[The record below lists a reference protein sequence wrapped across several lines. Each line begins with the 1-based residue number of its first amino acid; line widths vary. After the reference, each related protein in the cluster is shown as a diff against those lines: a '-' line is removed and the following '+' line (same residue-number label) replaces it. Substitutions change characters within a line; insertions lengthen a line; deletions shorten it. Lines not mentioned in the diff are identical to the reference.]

1 MALYLQHLLEETV
14 KDTYVEDNL
23 EQRLEVLRFFVLRGC
38 FRVLFSGIISPSLVH
53 LAQFFVS
60 LCVPRVGSRQASL
73 NNFIWC
79 TLLCYLLCSGD

>member
-14 KDTYVEDNL
+14 KDTYVGEL
-23 EQRLEVLRFFVLRGC
+23 EQRFEVLRFLGLLGC
-38 FRVLFSGIISPSLVH
+38 FRVLCSGIISPSLVH

-60 LCVPRVGSRQASL
+60 VCVPRVGSRQASL